1 MKLVNLCKHDVDVV
15 DVAGLPLVKLPPSGK
30 VASIATQQQEKGH
43 LQPEGEMVLIPAFTI
58 RRGEVEGLPPPEE
71 GVVYVT
77 GALVREA
84 VPHRKDVASP
94 GDQLRDEKGRP
105 IGCKG
110 LIFNS

>member
-1 MKLVNLCKHDVDVV
+1 MKLVNLCKHDVDIV
-15 DVAGLPLVKLPPSGK
+15 DSSGLPLLKVPPSGK
-30 VASIATQQQEKGH
+30 VAVIATQQIEQGH
-43 LQPEGEMVLIPAFTI
+43 IQPEGETVLVPAFTI

-71 GVVYVT
+71 GVVYIT

-84 VPHRKDVASP
+84 SPHRKDVASP